1 MNKRIK
7 KKLKKQSGWRKL
19 TKERKLAL
27 KIINAFIQYKEL
39 PPYECLAKI
48 KKKFPK
54 GTISFIRLEPIN
66 VWDGLARIHCKLD
79 TIDIIQDY
87 TCGTAFS
94 FGYKCSHVDMTDWDK
109 VKICGNRFEGSIDE
123 FEELNTWK
131 AVEEL
136 DSQIGVLPVSE
147 PNSTNY
153 SIKALS
159 SAINDILKD
168 NTIKAPVDYLGIDKI
183 KGDSKKEFEAYE

>member
-1 MNKRIK
+1 MNKRLK

-27 KIINAFIQYKEL
+27 KVVNAFIENKAL
-39 PPYECLAKI
+39 PPLECMAKI

-54 GTISFIRLEPIN
+54 GTFSFIRVEHTN
-66 VWDGLARIHCKLD
+66 VWDGACSIHCKLD
-79 TIDIIQDY
+79 YIDIIQNY
-87 TCGTAFS
+87 TCGTAFT
-94 FGYKCSHVDMTDWDK
+94 FGYKCSRIDMTDWERLKLRDR
-109 VKICGNRFEGSIDE
+109 RFEGSLDE
-123 FEELNTWK
+123 FEELNTGK

-147 PNSTNY
+147 PDTTNY
-153 SIKALS
+153 TIKALS
-159 SAINDILKD
+159 SAIDDILKD

-183 KGDSKKEFEAYE
+183 KGNSKKEFEAYE

>member
-1 MNKRIK
+1 MNKRLK

-27 KIINAFIQYKEL
+27 KVVNTFIENKEL
-39 PPYECLAKI
+39 PPLECMAKI

-54 GTISFIRLEPIN
+54 GTFSFIRIEHTN
-66 VWDGLARIHCKLD
+66 VWDGICRIHCKLD
-79 TIDIIQDY
+79 YIDIIQDY

-94 FGYKCSHVDMTDWDK
+94 FGYKCSRVDMTDWDR
-109 VKICGNRFEGSIDE
+109 VKICGDQFEGSLDE

-147 PNSTNY
+147 PDTENHSF
-153 SIKALS
+153 KVLS

-168 NTIKAPVDYLGIDKI
+168 NTIKPPVDYLDIMRRNSD
-183 KGDSKKEFEAYE
+183 E

>member
-1 MNKRIK
+1 MNKRLK

-27 KIINAFIQYKEL
+27 KVVNTFIENKEL
-39 PPYECLAKI
+39 PPLECMAKI

-54 GTISFIRLEPIN
+54 GTFSFIRIEHTN
-66 VWDGLARIHCKLD
+66 VWDGICRIHCKLD
-79 TIDIIQDY
+79 YIDIIQDY
-87 TCGTAFS
+87 RCGTAFS
-94 FGYKCSHVDMTDWDK
+94 FGYKCSHVDMTDWDR
-109 VKICGNRFEGSIDE
+109 VKICGDRFEGSLDE

-147 PNSTNY
+147 PDTTDY

-168 NTIKAPVDYLGIDKI
+168 NTIKPPVDYLGIMRRN
-183 KGDSKKEFEAYE
+183 GNECENKEETS

>member
-1 MNKRIK
+1 MNKRLK

-27 KIINAFIQYKEL
+27 KVVNAFIENKSL
-39 PPYECLAKI
+39 PPLECMAKI

-54 GTISFIRLEPIN
+54 GTFSFIRIEHTN
-66 VWDGLARIHCKLD
+66 VWDGICRIHCKLD
-79 TIDIIQDY
+79 YIDIIQNY
-87 TCGTAFS
+87 TCETAFT
-94 FGYKCSHVDMTDWDK
+94 FGYNCSCVDMIDWERLKLHDR
-109 VKICGNRFEGSIDE
+109 RFEGSLDE

-147 PNSTNY
+147 PDTMNDSF
-153 SIKALS
+153 KVLS

-168 NTIKAPVDYLGIDKI
+168 NTIKPPVDYLGIMRRN
-183 KGDSKKEFEAYE
+183 SNECENKEETS